1 MELFNGMYKI
11 SVETLNVI
19 ISVKT
24 DTLKKVKGENDE
36 LVETDEYVYNNIGY
50 FSSMESALK
59 LFYGYL
65 LKQKSKKLQKKAVD
79 IKELLVAIK
88 ESKDEIIEEF
98 HKINLKK
105 YWQI

>member
-11 SVETLNVI
+11 SVETLNVT

-24 DTLKKVKGENDE
+24 NTLKKIKGGNGE
-36 LVETDEYVYNNIGY
+36 LIETDEYVYNNIGY
-50 FSSMESALK
+50 FSRMESALK
-59 LFYGYL
+59 WFYGYL
-65 LKQKSKKLQKKAVD
+65 LKQKSKKLQNKAVD

-98 HKINLKK
+98 HKINLKED
-105 YWQI
+105 

>member
-11 SVETLNVI
+11 SIETLNVT

-24 DTLKKVKGENDE
+24 NTLKKVKDENGE

-59 LFYGYL
+59 WFYGYL
-65 LKQKSKKLQKKAVD
+65 LKQKSKKIQNKAVD

-88 ESKDEIIEEF
+88 ESKDEIIEEL
-98 HKINLKK
+98 HKTNLKED
-105 YWQI
+105 

>member
-36 LVETDEYVYNNIGY
+36 LVETDEYVYNNIG
-50 FSSMESALK
+50 
-59 LFYGYL
+59 
-65 LKQKSKKLQKKAVD
+65 
-79 IKELLVAIK
+79 
-88 ESKDEIIEEF
+88 
-98 HKINLKK
+98 
-105 YWQI
+105 